1 VLLGSAARYRD
12 AIIEERRRALFEE
25 GRFWSTKILN
35 NDILWFPR
43 AVGSI
48 TNQSTYTFGGG
59 VRQLMTN
66 DEYQINLNLANSGAL
81 ALRGTGCT
89 PFQAPVGI

>member
-1 VLLGSAARYRD
+1 
-12 AIIEERRRALFEE
+12 
-25 GRFWSTKILN
+25 
-35 NDILWFPR
+35 
-43 AVGSI
+43 
-48 TNQSTYTFGGG
+48 
-59 VRQLMTN
+59 MTN